1 MLKAK
6 IASELYFLMIG
17 KLSKGEYERF
27 VINNPDDEGTINTD
41 LGSSLYYQIED
52 MISQYIEEY

>member
-6 IASELYFLMIG
+6 IASELYFLMMD
-17 KLSKGEYERF
+17 KLSNGEYERF

-41 LGSSLYYQIED
+41 LGSSLYYEIED
-52 MISQYIEEY
+52 MISQYIEEN